1 MGRPTAVHWHGM
13 ELDSYYDG
21 VAGWSGYGTRLA
33 PMVAPGD
40 SFVALM
46 TPPRAGTFI
55 YHSHLD
61 DVLQLN
67 GGLLGPLL
75 VLEPGA
81 RYDPDRDHV
90 WFVHVAGTSDT
101 ADVVVN
107 GGRPLP
113 VLRAG
118 VTHRIRLVSM
128 TAGDEF
134 DLELRR
140 GDDLVTWQPVAKDGA
155 DLRPAQ
161 APPSPARLH
170 AGPGETW
177 DFEWRP
183 APGRY
188 RLVMQTSFNDFEVE
202 IRAR

>member
-1 MGRPTAVHWHGM
+1 
-13 ELDSYYDG
+13 
-21 VAGWSGYGTRLA
+21 
-33 PMVAPGD
+33 
-40 SFVALM
+40 
-46 TPPRAGTFI
+46 
-55 YHSHLD
+55 
-61 DVLQLN
+61 
-67 GGLLGPLL
+67 
-75 VLEPGA
+75 
-81 RYDPDRDHV
+81 
-90 WFVHVAGTSDT
+90 
-101 ADVVVN
+101 
-107 GGRPLP
+107 
-113 VLRAG
+113 
-118 VTHRIRLVSM
+118 M